1 VSDVTPDA
9 IVSGGQMSSLF
20 ESVVDVFVSRFNIDA
35 DLVRPEAT
43 FEDID
48 LDSLSQIELGTS
60 LKKKF
65 GVNITDDEMEELSTV
80 SEVVGKL
87 EEKLASKDVAV

>member
-1 VSDVTPDA
+1 
-9 IVSGGQMSSLF
+9 MSALF
-20 ESVVDVFVSRFNIDA
+20 ESVVDVFVSRFNMDK
-35 DLVRPEAT
+35 DVVRPEAT

-65 GVNITDDEMEELSTV
+65 GVDITDDEMEEISTV
-80 SEVVGKL
+80 SEIVAKL
-87 EEKLASKDVAV
+87 EEKLAGKDVAV